1 MSLAAV
7 TTGFESSILA
17 RVVDPARGDWPPAA
31 AEAILSLSLAAVDK
45 QRMNEL
51 AGKASAGTLS
61 PDEEL
66 EIESYRQIGR
76 ILELLKARA
85 RASLPHTN

>member
-1 MSLAAV
+1 MSIASV
-7 TTGFESSILA
+7 TTGFESSILS
-17 RVVDPARGDWPPAA
+17 RVIDPARADWSPAA
-31 AEAILSLSLAAVDK
+31 AEAILALTIAPEDK

-51 AGKASAGTLS
+51 AGKARAGTLS

-76 ILELLKARA
+76 ILDLLKARA
-85 RASLPHTN
+85 RASLPRTT